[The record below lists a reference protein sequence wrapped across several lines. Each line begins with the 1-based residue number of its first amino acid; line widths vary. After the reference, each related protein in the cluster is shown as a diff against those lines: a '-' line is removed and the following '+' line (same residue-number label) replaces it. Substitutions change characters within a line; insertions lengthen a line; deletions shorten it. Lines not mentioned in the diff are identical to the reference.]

1 MRMRSPVYKQSSVW
15 ARLGRLAIA
24 ETIGLSLLFSS
35 LVLEAQPGQK
45 NFAASRSA
53 GISSSQTKR
62 LEGPAQAAVSSESQ
76 RMARVK
82 VLSLRLAPENLT
94 LWGAKASQ
102 RLLVLAKYAD
112 GMERDVTLGSRFSI
126 SDERV
131 ARVED
136 GRLVA
141 LSDGQAVLTAHFE
154 NQTVKTKVRAGET
167 SKIRS
172 FSFARDI
179 GGILTRKGCNSS
191 NCHGGVKG
199 QGGLKLS
206 VNSSHPK
213 EDYRWIVEGGTYQV
227 MIAES
232 AVSKNPR
239 VHLKAPEQS
248 LLLLKPTAAVPHG
261 GGERLK
267 VDSSDYQTILNWV
280 RKGAPYG
287 DEGEQKIVTVKRVE
301 VFPEETVLDPQ
312 GRQQL
317 LVTAFLSN
325 DRQEDITDQ
334 VLYVPNNPEVMT
346 VSPEGRV
353 EALKT
358 GETSVMIR
366 SAGAA
371 ISARVGVIAKPVQ
384 NYPVVP
390 RRNFID
396 DQVFAKLRRF
406 NIIPSGLSSDEE
418 FLRRVCL
425 DLTGTPPPAGR
436 VREFLDSKDPQK
448 RDKLIE
454 TLLNTPEYVDYWSFR
469 FGDLFRYHAR
479 ATQLLK
485 DTQLYGEWLR
495 NSIGQNKPFD
505 QIARERITA
514 QGYDG
519 PSRYYYQ
526 LRFLTPPPDTIA
538 EQMRVFLGRRL
549 DCARCH
555 NHPFES
561 WSQDQ
566 FWGMAAFYGR
576 MIDLRTTVLDN
587 SVLIDYP
594 EMASKVIHPRT
605 KQVVEPRFLD
615 GTLVPESERADLRMK
630 LAEWITSHPYFSETT
645 VDRLWDWFFGR
656 GIVEPVDDVRSTNP
670 PSHPELLQALA
681 REFRE
686 HGHDLKHMMRLIV
699 QSRTY
704 QLSGKPN
711 DTNRGDAVN
720 FSHAIPRALDAAV
733 LLDAISTVT
742 GVPEDFREPGSAD
755 NETQA
760 TPPSAK
766 AIDMLPDMCP
776 SHFMDVYG
784 RNDRS
789 TLPEGKPE
797 PALTQALHMMTGGT
811 YTEKISKEG
820 GRVDRLFKSGAT
832 DQQIIEE
839 LYLVALSR
847 FPTKRERADLET
859 MIRQQPSRRDA
870 IESFAWALISS
881 REFAYKH

>member
-1 MRMRSPVYKQSSVW
+1 MRSELPNTSSTPLLSAVPVIT
-15 ARLGRLAIA
+15 AM
-24 ETIGLSLLFSS
+24 IGLA
-35 LVLEAQPGQK
+35 LVATPSGLRAQEAQKQIP
-45 NFAASRSA
+45 AAKPEKMSRSA
-53 GISSSQTKR
+53 VTPGTADQKTK
-62 LEGPAQAAVSSESQ
+62 AKAV
-76 RMARVK
+76 
-82 VLSLRLAPENLT
+82 SLRLVPQNPA
-94 LWGAKASQ
+94 LWGAQASQ
-102 RLLVLAKYAD
+102 RILALAAFSD
-112 GMERDVTLGSRFSI
+112 GLERDVTLESRFSV
-126 SDERV
+126 SDERI
-131 ARVED
+131 ARVER
-136 GRLVA
+136 GRVLA
-141 LSDGQAVLTAHFE
+141 LSDGQVALTAHFE
-154 NQTVKTKVRAGET
+154 GQVARTKVRVEET
-167 SKIRS
+167 AKARS
-172 FSFARDI
+172 SSFARDI

-191 NCHGGVKG
+191 DCHGGVKG

-227 MIAES
+227 LSAES
-232 AVSKNPR
+232 AGSKTPR
-239 VHLKAPEQS
+239 VHLKEPEQS
-248 LLLLKPTAAVPHG
+248 LLLLKSTATVPHG

-267 VDSSDYQTILNWV
+267 LDSRDYQTILNWV
-280 RKGAPYG
+280 RQGARYG
-287 DEGEQKIVTVKRVE
+287 DEGDQQIVTVKRVE
-301 VFPEETVLDPQ
+301 VFPTETVLDPQ
-312 GRQQL
+312 GKQQL

-334 VLYVPNNPEVMT
+334 VLYLPNNPEV
-346 VSPEGRV
+346 VAVDPDGRM

-358 GETSVMIR
+358 GETAVMIR
-366 SAGAA
+366 AAGSA
-371 ISARVGVIAKPVQ
+371 ISARVGVIAKPIE
-384 NYPVVP
+384 NYPVIP

-396 DQVFAKLRRF
+396 EHVFAKLRRF
-406 NIIPSGLSSDEE
+406 NIIPSEVSSDAE
-418 FLRRVCL
+418 FLRRLCL
-425 DLTGTPPPAGR
+425 DLTGTLPPAAR
-436 VREFLDSKDPQK
+436 VREFLASKDPRK

-454 TLLNTPEYVDYWSFR
+454 TLLNSPEYVDYWSFR
-469 FGDLFRYHAR
+469 FGELFRYHAR

-495 NSIGQNKPFD
+495 ASIAQNKPFD

-526 LRFLTPPPDTIA
+526 LRFLTPAPDTIA

-576 MIDLRTTVLDN
+576 MVDLRTTVMDD

-615 GTLVPESERADLRMK
+615 GTEVPESERADLRMK
-630 LAEWITSHPYFSETT
+630 LADWMIAHPYFSETA

-670 PSHPELLQALA
+670 PSHPELLAALA

-686 HGHDLKHMMRLIV
+686 HHYDLEHMMRLIV
-699 QSRTY
+699 QSRAY

-711 DTNRGDAVN
+711 ETNRGDLVN
-720 FSHAIPRALDAAV
+720 FSHAIPRSLDAAV

-742 GVPEDFREPGSAD
+742 GIREDFREPGQAV
-755 NETQA
+755 NATQA
-760 TPPSAK
+760 PPPSAR

-784 RNDRS
+784 RNDRA
-789 TLPEGKPE
+789 TLPEGKPQ
-797 PALTQALHMMTGGT
+797 PALTQALHMMTGAT
-811 YTEKISKEG
+811 YTDKIAREG
-820 GRVDRLFKSGAT
+820 GRVDRLFESAAT
-832 DQQIIEE
+832 DRQIIEE

-847 FPTKRERADLET
+847 FPTARETAELEA
-859 MIRQQPSRRDA
+859 MIRRQPKRREA